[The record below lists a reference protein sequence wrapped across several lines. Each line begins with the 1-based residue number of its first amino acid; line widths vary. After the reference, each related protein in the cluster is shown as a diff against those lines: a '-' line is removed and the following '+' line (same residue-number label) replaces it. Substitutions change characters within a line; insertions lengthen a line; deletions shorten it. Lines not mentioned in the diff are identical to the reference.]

1 MRIVA
6 LAGGIGGARFL
17 RGLQH
22 TAPQA
27 DITVIGN
34 TGDDISLFGLR
45 ICPDLDTVM
54 YTLAELAGPHGWGID
69 GDTFAALEMLG
80 RYGEDIWFQIGD
92 RDLATHLTRTAALRR
107 GERLTDITARLA
119 TQLGIHARILPSTDD
134 TLSTRL
140 LVAGA
145 WVDFQDYFVRR
156 RHGDPVD
163 AVRYDGISAARLSPE
178 AEMALSEADA
188 IILVNSNPVLSILPI
203 LGIGPVNDL
212 VAGSAAPRVA
222 VSPIVGSS
230 AVTGPAGDLMSV
242 IGYPSTATGV
252 AQAYLGAIDGIVID
266 RADADQQD
274 AVEALGPRVL
284 VTNTIMQTV
293 DDRERLAVETVEFAR
308 SLR

>member
-1 MRIVA
+1 MICALCGGVGGSKLALGLYRTLPPDELSLVVNVA
-6 LAGGIGGARFL
+6 
-17 RGLQH
+17 
-22 TAPQA
+22 
-27 DITVIGN
+27 
-34 TGDDISLFGLR
+34 DDQEFFGLHVS
-45 ICPDLDTVM
+45 PDLDTVM

-134 TLSTRL
+134 TISTRL
-140 LVAGA
+140 LVSGA
-145 WVDFQDYFVRR
+145 WVEFQDYFVRR
-156 RHGDPVD
+156 RHGDAVD
-163 AVRYDGISAARLSPE
+163 AVRYDGIDAARLSPE

-222 VSPIVGSS
+222 VIPIVGTS

-284 VTNTIMQTV
+284 VTNTIMQTI

>member
-1 MRIVA
+1 MICALCGGVGGSKLALGLYRTLPPDELSLVVNVA
-6 LAGGIGGARFL
+6 
-17 RGLQH
+17 
-22 TAPQA
+22 
-27 DITVIGN
+27 
-34 TGDDISLFGLR
+34 DDQEFFGLHVS
-45 ICPDLDTVM
+45 PDLDTVM

-134 TLSTRL
+134 TISTRL
-140 LVAGA
+140 LVSGA
-145 WVDFQDYFVRR
+145 WVEFQDYFVRR
-156 RHGDPVD
+156 RHGDAVD
-163 AVRYDGISAARLSPE
+163 AVRYDGIDAARLSPE

-222 VSPIVGSS
+222 VSPIVGTS

-284 VTNTIMQTV
+284 VTNTIMQTI